1 MADEQVESGGSRLNA
16 RVIGLIIVVGIFVWF
31 ALVNRNEVKV
41 SFIVTHTKVRLV
53 YALIVAAV
61 LGALADRF
69 ATFRRNR
76 R

>member
-1 MADEQVESGGSRLNA
+1 VADDQLDSEGSRLNA
-16 RVIGLIIVVGIFVWF
+16 RVIGLIIVVGLFVWF

-41 SFIVTHTKVRLV
+41 SFIVTYTKVRLV